1 MLFDQPYLV
10 NWIAEYLRDS
20 LHRPRKQDKFRTERK
35 KRKEKKT
42 RPSEE
47 RNKKRNHEAWDF
59 TEKKAFRITHQRKSL
74 GARESAGAELTPEKA
89 SSLQLRT
96 RESVITLVGREI
108 RMCDSIFYLAAS
120 PTVTDSLL
128 DRRYYGRRMYQ
139 DVVKGHRDAGCS
151 VLTAA
156 LIINDR

>member
-1 MLFDQPYLV
+1 MPNTFAIHCTAPGNKTNSEQK
-10 NWIAEYLRDS
+10 E
-20 LHRPRKQDKFRTERK
+20 
-35 KRKEKKT
+35 RKEKKT
-42 RPSEE
+42 RSSEE

-59 TEKKAFRITHQRKSL
+59 TEKKAFRITHQRRSL

-128 DRRYYGRRMYQ
+128 DRRCYGRRMYQ